1 VEKEI
6 DALLKTIYHTLT
18 WRDFVM
24 NQGIKYGDDGNNA
37 PVSETEAH
45 VLSQE
50 LAVQLIHGLANEQDL
65 ASLIRDLHALSIPPF
80 RAQLHKTEEET
91 IAFCLL
97 TTGHAMIYVAEFD
110 PQANEVYGYMVN
122 MPDTDPDWGCWDL
135 KWMVEHVGVWIDR
148 DFISQPLGS
157 TIQFWEENS

>member
-1 VEKEI
+1 
-6 DALLKTIYHTLT
+6 
-18 WRDFVM
+18 
-24 NQGIKYGDDGNNA
+24 
-37 PVSETEAH
+37 
-45 VLSQE
+45 
-50 LAVQLIHGLANEQDL
+50 
-65 ASLIRDLHALSIPPF
+65 
-80 RAQLHKTEEET
+80 
-91 IAFCLL
+91 
-97 TTGHAMIYVAEFD
+97 MIYVAEFD